1 MAQIFSMNKF
11 KHLATSC
18 LLAMSAGSGFAQEEL
33 SETGVFLDGVAA
45 IVNEGVVLKSEL
57 DRQQDV
63 LIQRALQAD
72 ANIELPPAH
81 ILREQILERLIIEEI
96 QMQRAERIGIQ
107 VSDQMLNTAIGQ
119 IAENAGF
126 TFDQMPAILARDGVT
141 YAEYREDT
149 RKQMILEQLR
159 RIDVV
164 NRISVSPREVEQC
177 VADLEDNA
185 VVNSS
190 YNLSH
195 IFISV
200 PPNATNSQFAEAE
213 AEARDVYDQLIAGAN
228 FAELAIRH
236 SDGDT
241 ALEGGALGWRPGD
254 QLPTLFFDVVGEMQS
269 GDVSEPIRAVSGY
282 HIVKINEMQGV
293 NQQSTIEQTRIRH
306 ILITP
311 DEIIDE
317 ETAQQRLEDA
327 LEDIRDGEPFGEV
340 AKLLSDDPSSANTG
354 GEMDWTGPGEFVPE
368 FEEVANS
375 LEIGVISEPFRS
387 RFGWHILEVL
397 ERRTYDN
404 TEDLKESNCVQRVRN
419 GKLNNETE
427 LWARRIRDEAF
438 VEIRI

>member
-1 MAQIFSMNKF
+1 MASMNKI
-11 KHLATSC
+11 KHLAIACALSM
-18 LLAMSAGSGFAQEEL
+18 AVGASSAQAEEL
-33 SETGVFLDGVAA
+33 SETGTFIDGVAA
-45 IVNEGVVLKSEL
+45 VVNEGVVLKSQL
-57 DRQQDV
+57 ARQQDV
-63 LIQRALQAD
+63 IIQRALQQGM
-72 ANIELPPAH
+72 ELPPAH
-81 ILREQILERLIIEEI
+81 ILEEQVLERLVIEEI
-96 QMQRAERIGIQ
+96 QMQRADRIGIQ
-107 VSDQMLNTAIGQ
+107 ISDQMLNNAIAQ

-126 TFDQMPAILARDGVT
+126 SFEQMPEILARDGVS
-141 YAEYREDT
+141 YSEYREDT
-149 RKQMILEQLR
+149 RKQMVLEQLR

-185 VVNSS
+185 VVNSR

-200 PPNATNSQFAEAE
+200 PANATNDQFSEAE
-213 AEARDVYDQLIAGAN
+213 EEARDVYEQLQAGAD
-228 FAELAIRH
+228 FGQLAIQH

-254 QLPTLFFDVVGEMQS
+254 QLPTLFFDVMGDMQA

-282 HIVKINEMQGV
+282 HIVKVNEMEGV

-311 DEIIDE
+311 DEIIDD

-327 LEDIRDGEPFGEV
+327 LEDIRGGEDFGEV
-340 AKLLSDDPSSANTG
+340 AKLLSDDPGSANDG
-354 GEMDWTGPGEFVPE
+354 GEMGWTGPGEFVPE

-419 GKLNNETE
+419 GKLNNEIE